1 MKTPETVSP
10 FAEALR
16 QARLRQGR
24 LVEDVAQICLLSEN
38 QILGIESDNYQA
50 FYTPFFAKQATQ
62 RYAELMGVELDL
74 PGSPW
79 HGLITR
85 HPTTHV
91 ERATVAPDPTS
102 TIGDSSGTP
111 SPASAV
117 MTSVTDSSNR
127 RSEHAQ
133 SSRVQSEPPVHGVAH
148 SPVNPSAIAEDPDHR
163 EPSVPLSRRLRPLFL
178 GAVVGAVLG
187 ALALAVYL
195 WTNAPDPSESAVKLE
210 SKTTL
215 PPETQAATP
224 ADPQASAANRLA
236 TSSESDSAPSDGV
249 HTPASSSPT
258 TAPTTSTN
266 AAPTAATSLADANN
280 GNRFTTFNINSN
292 VPDDPKYRFFFKVH
306 GRVDLKV
313 TDATGKVLINQNAM
327 ADGDSARVV
336 GQPPFKVVVSDGEA
350 IELYYMTRRIH
361 PDINS
366 TGQYEALLAP
376 GAIASTAPAPQTAV
390 APRANDGAKNTASN
404 PRDGI
409 QR

>member
-85 HPTTHV
+85 HPTNHV
-91 ERATVAPDPTS
+91 ERATASPDPTS

-111 SPASAV
+111 
-117 MTSVTDSSNR
+117 T
-127 RSEHAQ
+127 
-133 SSRVQSEPPVHGVAH
+133 PPVHGVAH
-148 SPVNPSAIAEDPDHR
+148 SSPVNPSAIAEDPDHR

-178 GAVVGAVLG
+178 GAVVGAVVG

-210 SKTTL
+210 SKTAS

-249 HTPASSSPT
+249 YTPASSSPT
-258 TAPTTSTN
+258 KAPTTSTN

-390 APRANDGAKNTASN
+390 APRTNDGAKNTASN